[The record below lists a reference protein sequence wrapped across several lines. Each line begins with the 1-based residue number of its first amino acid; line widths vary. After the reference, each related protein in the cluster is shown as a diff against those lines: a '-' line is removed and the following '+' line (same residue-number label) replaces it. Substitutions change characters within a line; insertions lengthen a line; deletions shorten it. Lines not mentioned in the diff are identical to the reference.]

1 MELDEEVYILWKKV
15 RDEVKRLEG
24 WGQRIKIQLGE
35 NPMIETEDIPLSQQR
50 QGRFETRQPKSLTRD
65 ELESILKG
73 FEDLVTIEEGKD
85 VFLVKPK
92 KYLGNQFDPL
102 NDMLRN
108 AVGVKTWTVEEEG
121 KKKHWRIP
129 KK

>member
-1 MELDEEVYILWKKV
+1 MDEDVYVLWKRV
-15 RDEVKRLEG
+15 RDEAKRLEG
-24 WGQRIKIQLGE
+24 WGQRIKVQLGE

-50 QGRFETRQPKSLTRD
+50 QGRFETRQPKALTRD
-65 ELESILKG
+65 ELESTLRE
-73 FEDLVTIEEGKD
+73 FEGLITIEEEKD
-85 VFLVKPK
+85 VFLVKPNK
-92 KYLGNQFDPL
+92 FLGPDFDKI
-102 NDMLRN
+102 NDAIKA